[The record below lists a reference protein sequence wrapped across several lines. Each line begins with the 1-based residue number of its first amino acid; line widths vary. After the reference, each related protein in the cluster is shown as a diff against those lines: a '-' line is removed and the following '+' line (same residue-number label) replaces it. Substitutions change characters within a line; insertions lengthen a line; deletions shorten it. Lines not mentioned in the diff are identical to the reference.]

1 MNIISGVFLPDDGSI
16 LFNDEETIFKN
27 PNESQMKGIGFV
39 HQEIS
44 LCEHMSVAENIFMGR
59 MPVNKLGMIN
69 KKVLIKKSEEILK
82 LFREPSRPKSNKK
95 IGELSIS
102 QKQIVEIARAIS
114 LDCKVIILDEP
125 TSSLTESETEVLF
138 EIIRN
143 LKDKDISII
152 YISHRLSEIF
162 QLCEKITIMKDGEVI
177 DTVNARD
184 VSENEV
190 VNKMVGRDI
199 KNFFPEKTAMGDK
212 ERKVLLRV
220 ENLSRDGYFKD
231 INFELYQGEIL
242 GFSGLTGSGRSEVAK
257 AICGIDKISSGSIF
271 INDNKVKIDSYPK
284 SMKNGLVYLT
294 ENRKEEGLFQGLD
307 IKRNLTVSGIEK
319 VSNKHLLL
327 WLNARKEIS
336 ASKKMVKDLD
346 IKISSINQKIN
357 SLSGGNQ
364 QKVIVARWLFVDP
377 KIIILDEPTKGID
390 VKTKSEIYSLIRNL
404 ADNGIGTI
412 IISSDLPEIIGLCD
426 RIIVMHEGIIAGA
439 LTSEDINEVKIVSLA
454 SGIKEK

>member
-231 INFELYQGEIL
+231 IDFELYQGEIL